1 MPNQKMKPPEN
12 YKIEIEARIQE
23 QIHAEVTGNIA
34 ALYDFILPA
43 IREKRERER
52 TDEPQLTIN
61 SITDFSASIET
72 AELEHFQ
79 ITEFHPTSELYG
91 SNPAVKVEYSVYYN
105 ERTRTSF
112 NSIWVKY
119 FGQWYTT
126 ALGKIRIPN
135 A

>member
-61 SITDFSASIET
+61 SITVGAFSNYRVSS
-72 AELEHFQ
+72 H
-79 ITEFHPTSELYG
+79 
-91 SNPAVKVEYSVYYN
+91 
-105 ERTRTSF
+105 
-112 NSIWVKY
+112 
-119 FGQWYTT
+119 
-126 ALGKIRIPN
+126 IRIIRL
-135 A
+135 